1 MENPR
6 TDKTFNFNPPIDNQY
21 LIELYAGDYSMIGE
35 TLAEV
40 LLVYD
45 DFVEQVCS
53 GFARGDLLSLKGAVH
68 KLKPLFG
75 FVGLPCLEAQCRT
88 FESNCM
94 NADSHVL
101 SVEFNQLKE
110 NIVSIKS
117 FLETEKARLEA
128 FNKQ

>member
-1 MENPR
+1 MDNTR

-35 TLAEV
+35 TLSEV

-45 DFVEQVCS
+45 DFVENVCS
-53 GFARGDLLSLKGAVH
+53 GFERGDLLSLKGAVH

-94 NADSHVL
+94 LADSKTL
-101 SVEFNQLKE
+101 AIEFNQLKDS
-110 NIVSIKS
+110 ILSIKS

-128 FNKQ
+128 FNKR